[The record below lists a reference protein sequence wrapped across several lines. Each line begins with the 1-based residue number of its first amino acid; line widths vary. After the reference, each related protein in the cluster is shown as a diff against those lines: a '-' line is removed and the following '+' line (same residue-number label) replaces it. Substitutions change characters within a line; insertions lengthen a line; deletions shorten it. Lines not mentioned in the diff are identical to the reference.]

1 MTAHAPLPAP
11 YPSSGSQTLSCSSL
25 HQGWEAE
32 PGCEELPPLAPRGK
46 SGFCPLSGG
55 DGLGLVGPG
64 KGGLWA
70 DGCAQERWSPGEP
83 AAGFALRCAR
93 ATKQRWPRCF
103 PGATT
108 TTKDGFGGRRVGSNP
123 GQRSGAFSSCSTT
136 PSAQG
141 PQRLHADGALAFCHL
156 PITSLQSQLDLLRE
170 KDLPSERTDLRKI
183 AAKRKSGENSS
194 QGSGLC
200 WSG

>member
-1 MTAHAPLPAP
+1 MLQG
-11 YPSSGSQTLSCSSL
+11 GSQGSVPCLGEVAWVWWG
-25 HQGWEAE
+25 QGREGSGQMAVPRRDGAQGNLQHVLPCNAPE
-32 PGCEELPPLAPRGK
+32 RPGRG
-46 SGFCPLSGG
+46 GQ
-55 DGLGLVGPG
+55 DV
-64 KGGLWA
+64 
-70 DGCAQERWSPGEP
+70 
-83 AAGFALRCAR
+83 
-93 ATKQRWPRCF
+93 

-141 PQRLHADGALAFCHL
+141 AQRLHADGALAFCPL